1 MGWGTKI
8 NIHFPFTFI
17 KQLSKCVGEKERQKV
32 GRSSLGHISQITCFC
47 QQISKT
53 NFIFLGSLPGTRSKS
68 DKGSSKLQ
76 NEVQKPES
84 SVEGL
89 LGYGLPCCPEPLLGR
104 LLPTWFSVVFWG
116 QTPATSYCRPHPE
129 CCLHFT
135 YMKACCGSVSE
146 LVICTTPIIAR
157 TTLYS
162 FWTCFFLPLPPWC
175 LSYHRVSSID

>member
-17 KQLSKCVGEKERQKV
+17 KQLNKCIGEKERQKV

-89 LGYGLPCCPEPLLGR
+89 LGTASRAVQNHCWAGYFLRGFQSFSEGR
-104 LLPTWFSVVFWG
+104 HQPPAVADLTLSV
-116 QTPATSYCRPHPE
+116 ACI
-129 CCLHFT
+129 LH
-135 YMKACCGSVSE
+135 
-146 LVICTTPIIAR
+146 I
-157 TTLYS
+157 
-162 FWTCFFLPLPPWC
+162 
-175 LSYHRVSSID
+175 